1 MPKKKKHLKVAVF
14 DIDGTIFRSSLLI
27 EYIHEMVRMK
37 IMSPRINKEIEE
49 DMKAW
54 LDRKEG
60 YHNYIMS
67 VVHAH
72 AKYLKGVSVQD
83 AQKAVQHVIKQLKD
97 RNYRYT
103 TSLLK
108 KLQQQGYTLITISGS
123 PHHVVEPFA
132 KTLGFDYWFG
142 QVYEE
147 KDGVYTGV
155 SVLDNSIARKDVVL
169 NLWEK
174 DEDVRIKYRASY
186 AIGDTLG
193 DASLLKKVGHP
204 IAFNPNDELA
214 SLAQR
219 KGWSII
225 VERKDVIYE
234 LYDFS
239 RKKI

>member
-1 MPKKKKHLKVAVF
+1 MRKKKKLLKVAVF

-27 EYIHEMVRMK
+27 EYIHEMVRMN
-37 IMSPRINKEIEE
+37 IIPSRINKEIEA

-54 LDRKEG
+54 LDRKDD
-60 YHNYIMS
+60 YHKYIMS
-67 VVHAH
+67 VVYAH
-72 AKYLKGVSVQD
+72 AKYLKGVSVKN
-83 AQKAVQHVIKQLKD
+83 AEKAVKHVIKNLKD

-103 TSLLK
+103 TTLLK
-108 KLQQQGYTLITISGS
+108 KLKQQGYTLITISGS
-123 PHHVVEPFA
+123 PQHVVEPFA

-147 KDGVYTGV
+147 KNGVYTGA
-155 SVLDNSIARKDVVL
+155 SVLDNSISRKDIVL
-169 NLWEK
+169 RLWEN
-174 DEDVRIKYRASY
+174 DVDVAINYKASY

-204 IAFNPNDELA
+204 VAFNPNNELA

-219 KGWSII
+219 RGWPII

-234 LYDFS
+234 LHDFS
-239 RKKI
+239 RKMI